1 MQRRWSSYTA
11 GAMLNKGS
19 GIEGGAP
26 VAPARA
32 PTSVASSRAPG
43 IDPQAPSPLSQP
55 PETRSPIRDSQSVTP
70 ISGRPAR
77 LLGLLSR
84 LLLGAGI
91 ILFVVLVYRVGPAA
105 VWDNLRLIGW
115 GFVLVLAQEGVSY
128 LVNTSGWRFAFP
140 PPRPPVRF
148 RQLLAARLAGEAIN
162 NLTPTAT
169 IGGEVVRGRMLE
181 GTVDSSAT
189 WGSIAIAKL
198 MQTLAQMIFVFA
210 GLLVVVRRT
219 PLPEGF
225 ERGLFIG
232 LAVLT
237 TGLLTGIFMQRRGMF
252 TAAARV
258 AGRIGLGVPERL
270 TQQLHRLDAEIARFY
285 RAPGTFILSV
295 LCFFIGWCMGVV
307 EVYII
312 LHFLQIGATLER
324 AVTIEVLSV
333 ALDALFF
340 FVPAKAG
347 TQEGGKVVIFQ
358 LLGLDPA
365 KGLALGIIRRLR
377 ELTWS
382 MVGLVVLTRHHTRAR
397 GVAR

>member
-19 GIEGGAP
+19 EVERQGPVSAAQGSAAEGRA
-26 VAPARA
+26 ASTARLPARA
-32 PTSVASSRAPG
+32 ASLPPPTP
-43 IDPQAPSPLSQP
+43 DPLNP
-55 PETRSPIRDSQSVTP
+55 RSPTRITS
-70 ISGRPAR
+70 RPAR

-91 ILFVVLVYRVGPAA
+91 VLFVVLVYRIGPAA

-115 GFVLVLAQEGVSY
+115 GFVLCLAQQGSSY
-128 LVNTSGWRFAFP
+128 PRTTAGWRFAFP

-198 MQTLAQMIFVFA
+198 MQTLAQMIFVFV

-225 ERGLFIG
+225 ERGLFLG
-232 LAVLT
+232 LALLR

-252 TAAARV
+252 SAAARV

-270 TQQLHRLDAEIARFY
+270 MQQLHRLDAEIARFY
-285 RAPGTFILSV
+285 SAPGTFILSV
-295 LCFFIGWCMGVV
+295 VCFFIGWCMGVV

-324 AVTIEVLSV
+324 AITIEVLSV

-382 MVGLVVLTRHHTRAR
+382 MVGLVVLTRHHARAR
-397 GVAR
+397 GMAR